1 MNLIRLLDLLG
12 VGVFAISGVLAAGRK
27 RLDLLGV
34 GTVAAA
40 TAIGGGTVRD
50 LLMNRTVFWFA
61 DPSYLIAI
69 IVAAAL
75 TMLYVRFRHP
85 PERQLDIA
93 DAMGLALFAISG
105 AQIAEAAQLS
115 ALIVV
120 VVATITATFGGV
132 LRDLLCNEI
141 PQILQHGNIYAST
154 VIVGSALYVLLQRL
168 GIDRELATLL
178 GMAMIFGLRVAAMV
192 WNLRLPVFD
201 LDRHRK
207 P

>member
-12 VGVFAISGVLAAGRK
+12 VGVFAVSGVLAAGRK

-69 IVAAAL
+69 IVAAVL

-85 PERQLDIA
+85 PERQIDIA

-115 ALIVV
+115 PLIVI

-132 LRDLLCNEI
+132 LRDVLCNEI

-154 VIVGSALYVLLQRL
+154 VIVGSAMYVLLQRL
-168 GIDRELATLL
+168 GVDREVAAML
-178 GMAMIFGLRVAAMV
+178 GMAMIFSLRVAAMI

>member
-12 VGVFAISGVLAAGRK
+12 VGVFAVSGVLAAGRK

-50 LLMNRTVFWFA
+50 LLMNRTVFWFS
-61 DPSYLIAI
+61 DPSYLLAI
-69 IVAAAL
+69 IVAATL

-85 PERQLDIA
+85 PERQIDIA

-105 AQIAEAAQLS
+105 AQIAEAAALS
-115 ALIVV
+115 GLIVV

-132 LRDLLCNEI
+132 LRDVLCNEI
-141 PQILQHGNIYAST
+141 PQILQYGNIYAST
-154 VIVGSALYVLLQRL
+154 VIAGSALYVLLQRL
-168 GIDRELATLL
+168 GVDRELAAML
-178 GMAMIFGLRVAAMV
+178 GMATIFALRVAAMI

-201 LDRHRK
+201 LDHHRK
-207 P
+207 R

>member
-12 VGVFAISGVLAAGRK
+12 VGVFAVSGVLTAGRK

-61 DPSYLIAI
+61 DPTYLLAI
-69 IVAAAL
+69 IVAAVL

-115 ALIVV
+115 GLIIV

-132 LRDLLCNEI
+132 LRDVLCNEI

-154 VIVGSALYVLLQRL
+154 VIAGSALYVLLQRT
-168 GIDRELATLL
+168 GVQREAATLI
-178 GMAMIFGLRVAAMV
+178 GMATIFGLRVAAMV